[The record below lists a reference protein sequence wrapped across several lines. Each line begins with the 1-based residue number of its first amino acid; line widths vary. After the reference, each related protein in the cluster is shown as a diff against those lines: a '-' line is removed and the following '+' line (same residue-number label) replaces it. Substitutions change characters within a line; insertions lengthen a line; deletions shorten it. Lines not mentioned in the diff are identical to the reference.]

1 MKAVKINHVTLLVKD
16 KVVSEKFFTEILGL
30 EKYDAG
36 GRLWIK
42 IGDQFI
48 HITSASGDPGRNNF
62 YHFAIL
68 VEDAASCAKEIAAK
82 GIRVFDLDDDQN
94 EILVNSEFD
103 KPRRQYFFKDPDDN
117 LLELIDE
124 DNNFFNPRS
133 SV

>member
-1 MKAVKINHVTLLVKD
+1 MKTIKINHVTLLVKD
-16 KVVSEKFFTEILGL
+16 KVESERFFVDILGL

-48 HITSASGDPGRNNF
+48 HISSASGDPGRSNF

-68 VEDAASCAKEIAAK
+68 VEDVVSCAKEIAAK
-82 GIRVFDLDDDQN
+82 GVEVFDLDNDQN
-94 EILVNSEFD
+94 RILVNSEFD
-103 KPRRQYFFKDPDDN
+103 RPKRQYFFNDPDGN

-124 DNNFFNPRS
+124 NNKFFNPD
-133 SV
+133 